1 MIFVAVKCA
10 KSVCFVFR
18 LRCDQCA
25 PYHYGFSS
33 EGCKQCDCDES
44 GSKGLQCDAFGQCPC
59 NDNVEGR
66 RCDRCKENKYNRH
79 QGCVDCPDCYNLVR
93 DSANDHRHKLA
104 DLDAVLRE
112 IASNPT
118 VIDDS
123 EFDKKLEAVQE
134 KIKILA
140 EDAKTGSVSG
150 DRTLVERID
159 DLRDRL
165 AAVKQSLADAERLK
179 ASTAQELE
187 LAKFNVS
194 NAEETIRNA
203 KEKLTVSYFRTLPKR
218 IIFNLWICI
227 SILWGNFS

>member
-1 MIFVAVKCA
+1 MLPI
-10 KSVCFVFR
+10 SVLR
-18 LRCDQCA
+18 LHCDQCA
-25 PYHYGFSS
+25 PHHYGFSS
-33 EGCKQCDCDES
+33 EGCKPCDCDES
-44 GSKGLQCDAFGQCPC
+44 GSKGLQCDASGQCPC

-79 QGCVDCPDCYNLVR
+79 QGCVDCPDCYNLVS
-93 DSANDHRHKLA
+93 DAADDHRRKLA
-104 DLDAVLRE
+104 DLNSVLQE

-123 EFDKKLEAVQE
+123 EFDKKLGAVQE
-134 KIKILA
+134 KIQILA

-165 AAVKQSLADAERLK
+165 GTVKQVLTDADRLK
-179 ASTAQELE
+179 ESTAQELN
-187 LAKFNVS
+187 LATFNVT

-203 KEKLTVSYFRTLPKR
+203 KEMLSVS
-218 IIFNLWICI
+218 I
-227 SILWGNFS
+227 SISRVVAVAWLPSMDLFFKNCCIISTYAV